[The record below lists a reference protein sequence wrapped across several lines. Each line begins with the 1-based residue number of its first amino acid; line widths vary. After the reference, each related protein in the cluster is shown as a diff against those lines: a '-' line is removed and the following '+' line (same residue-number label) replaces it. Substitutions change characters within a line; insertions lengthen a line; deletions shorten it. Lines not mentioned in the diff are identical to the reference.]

1 MPTTLRTPSLR
12 AALGFVVLLAA
23 AALALVGCGD
33 SSAGAATSSAP
44 DKAAATRTVKNVD
57 GTSAQVPAHPERV
70 VTLSEPTLDATL
82 ALGVQPVGSIAGRG
96 QEGVPGYLKSKA
108 GDVPIVGSVA
118 QLDYEKIA
126 KVRPDLILVD
136 GTSGVN
142 PSNLK
147 TLRKIAPTVDT
158 GKAGGDWHDNLALV
172 ADALGKAKAGKK
184 VVADYDAKVA
194 SAKKKLARYSDD
206 TFSVVRWQG
215 GSFSMILKELP
226 AGMALDDLGLERP
239 ASQDRRGPGH
249 SVPVSSENL
258 PEIDADYIFFAT
270 LGGASQGNPDVEGDS
285 GVAGAEKALKDAQ
298 KVPGW
303 SNLSA
308 VKADHVEPVDGSV
321 WASTGGPILMTHL
334 IDSVVKTLA

>member
-1 MPTTLRTPSLR
+1 MPTASRTPSLR
-12 AALGFVVLLAA
+12 AALGFVVLIAA
-23 AALALVGCGD
+23 VALALGGCGD
-33 SSAGAATSSAP
+33 GSAGAATSGAP
-44 DKAAATRTVKNVD
+44 AAGTRTVENVD
-57 GTSAQVPAHPERV
+57 GTSTKVPAHPERV

-96 QEGVPGYLKSKA
+96 QKGVPGYLQSKA

-126 KVRPDLILVD
+126 KVKPDLILVD
-136 GTSGVN
+136 GTSGVD
-142 PSNLK
+142 PSSLK
-147 TLRKIAPTVDT
+147 TLRKIAPTVNT
-158 GKAGGDWHDNLALV
+158 GEAGGDWHDNLALV
-172 ADALGKAKAGKK
+172 AKALGKVKAGKK

-194 SAKKKLARYSDD
+194 SARKKLARYSDD

-215 GSFSMILKELP
+215 GSFSMILEELP

-285 GVAGAEKALKDAQ
+285 GVAGAEKALTDAA

-303 SNLSA
+303 KNLDA
-308 VKADHVEPVDGSV
+308 VRAGNVEPVDGSV

-334 IDSVVKTLA
+334 IDSVVETLA